1 MSTLKEFAHKSGKTV
16 IATIHQPSSKLF
28 QLFDKLLLLTDGH
41 VSKDL
46 SITILNF
53 CGNLTKRGDVEKI
66 DREEHVDSELCS
78 ELDEEI
84 EIKKDR
90 YIDR

>member
-28 QLFDKLLLLTDGH
+28 QLFDKLLLLTDGN
-41 VSKDL
+41 VSKYL
-46 SITILNF
+46 IFIAILNF
-53 CGNLTKRGDVEKI
+53 CVNLTRWRDVEEI
-66 DREEHVDSELCS
+66 DREEHLDSELCS

-84 EIKKDR
+84 EIK
-90 YIDR
+90 IDR